1 MNTKPQI
8 MDFATLSYDIAI
20 IGGSY
25 SGMTTA
31 LHLANISD
39 DLKIAVIEK
48 QDIINCDKKTDG
60 RALAIS
66 SSSLQLFKEI
76 GIYDQVIK
84 NAGEIKD
91 IRITDYK
98 SSVIL
103 DFLSKQIDKNY
114 PNFGFIIES
123 YLIHNAL
130 RDQLLQRK
138 NITLICPNSY
148 QEITFVDDLAVI
160 KIDDQRI
167 IRSKLLLACDGRF
180 SNLRDYFK
188 IATTRKDYQQTA
200 IVFNIKHQKPHQ
212 NVAYEKFLPYG
223 PLAILPLNDQN
234 KSSIVWILKDSDSKA
249 VLSLDEE
256 NFAHQLV
263 KKMQNCLGE
272 VEIISQKFSYPL
284 TLIEADQFYH
294 QKMLLI
300 GDSACGVHPI
310 AGQGFNLGVASIKI
324 LEQLVRKYYLCGLNL
339 GSDLL
344 IKEYN
349 KSAKLGAKKMIIA
362 TDVLNSLFET
372 KNSAIKIARNLGM
385 GIVNKVPKLKKL
397 FIKNAGGII

>member
-1 MNTKPQI
+1 MNQKPKI
-8 MDFATLSYDIAI
+8 SDFARLSFDIVI

-25 SGMTTA
+25 SGMTAA
-31 LHLANISD
+31 LSLSNISD
-39 DLKIAVIEK
+39 DLRIAVIEK
-48 QDIINCDKKTDG
+48 QDIVSEDKKRDG
-60 RALAIS
+60 RAYAIS
-66 SSSLQLFKEI
+66 NASLELFKEI
-76 GIYDQVIK
+76 AIYDQVIK
-84 NAGEIKD
+84 DAGEIKD

-98 SSVIL
+98 SSIIL
-103 DFLSKQIDKNY
+103 DFLGKEANKNND
-114 PNFGFIIES
+114 NFGFIIES

-138 NITLICPNSY
+138 NITLLCPNSY
-148 QEITFVDDLAVI
+148 QEITFADDQSIV

-212 NVAYEKFLPYG
+212 NIAYEKFLPYG
-223 PLAILPLNDQN
+223 PLAILPLSDQN

-249 VLSLDEE
+249 VLSLDER
-256 NFAHQLV
+256 NFTHQLA

-284 TLIEADQFYH
+284 TLIEADQFYY

-310 AGQGFNLGVASIKI
+310 AGQGFNLGVAGIKI

-349 KSAKLGAKKMIIA
+349 KKAKFGARKMVIA

-372 KNSAIKIARNLGM
+372 KNSVIKIARNLGM
-385 GIVNKVPKLKKL
+385 GIVNKIPKLKKL
-397 FIKNAGGII
+397 LIKNAGGIT

>member
-1 MNTKPQI
+1 MDKKPQI
-8 MDFATLSYDIAI
+8 LDFDIVI

-25 SGMTTA
+25 SGMTAA
-31 LHLANISD
+31 LSLANISD

-48 QDIINCDKKTDG
+48 QDIVNQDKKRDG
-60 RALAIS
+60 RAYAIS
-66 SSSLQLFKEI
+66 NASLELFKEI
-76 GIYDQVIK
+76 AIYDQVISD
-84 NAGEIKD
+84 AGEIKD

-98 SSVIL
+98 SSIIL
-103 DFLSKQIDKNY
+103 DFLGKEANKDNANFA
-114 PNFGFIIES
+114 NFGFIIES

-130 RDQLLQRK
+130 RDQLLTRK
-138 NITLICPNSY
+138 NITLLCPHSY
-148 QEITFVDDLAVI
+148 QAISFEDYLAVV

-188 IATTRKDYQQTA
+188 IATARKDYQQTA
-200 IVFNIKHQKPHQ
+200 IVFNINHQKPHQ
-212 NVAYEKFLPYG
+212 NIAYEKFLPYG

-234 KSSIVWILKDSDSKA
+234 KSSVVWILKDSDSKA
-249 VLSLDEE
+249 ILSLDEK
-256 NFAHQLV
+256 NFTHQLV

-284 TLIEADQFYH
+284 TLIEADEFYY

-300 GDSACGVHPI
+300 GDAACGVHPI
-310 AGQGFNLGVASIKI
+310 AGQGFNLGIAGIKI
-324 LEQLVRKYYLCGLNL
+324 LEQLVKKYYLCGLNL
-339 GSDLL
+339 SSDLL

-349 KSAKLGAKKMIIA
+349 KKAKFGARKMVIA

-385 GIVNKVPKLKKL
+385 GIVNKIPKLKKL